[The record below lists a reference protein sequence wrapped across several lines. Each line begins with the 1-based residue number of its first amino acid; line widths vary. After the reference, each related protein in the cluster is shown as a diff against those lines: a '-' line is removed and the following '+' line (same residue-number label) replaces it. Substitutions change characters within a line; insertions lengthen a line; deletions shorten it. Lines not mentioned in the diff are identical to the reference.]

1 MATFSTNQVRQL
13 YVAKSSGTVGPSAA
27 VGTIEVK
34 SDSGKTHLYFKYMGP
49 GGQVRS
55 DLIDI
60 KSIVAA
66 KATDADKMARDLAK
80 YKLSLDANV
89 NSGNPKA
96 GQDYIVR
103 IAFRN
108 FVGLSEEDQY
118 FKYGAVHA
126 VTGMTAE
133 QFYQILLASL
143 EKNMSRE
150 ASKLLNIS
158 LAGAK
163 ATVTMT
169 TNAALVVTANEVGT
183 AGNNLKFAIDSIT
196 AAAEKV
202 TVATAAGVT
211 TITVSLTAA
220 KKSYADVI
228 RLVAADAE
236 ASALITVT
244 GTAAT
249 EAAVETAKALTTGS
263 TTGIYIEEAEQPWY
277 LGTMPVARL
286 NFTVMPTTVND
297 GTEERIWGVVS
308 TETSTSKI
316 ENGKEI
322 ADLEYFT
329 MGERGDQYRMKGW
342 PNIIPTKYVADPTVK
357 YNVIDIQYAYQ
368 GSAEDI
374 QKSEK
379 SITLVIPK
387 VGDTNA
393 TSNVLANTIIGAINT
408 AVGSTLI
415 STLAV

>member
-13 YVAKSSGTVGPSAA
+13 YVAKALGTVDAAAA
-27 VGTIEVK
+27 VGTIEAK
-34 SDSGKTHLYFKYMGP
+34 SDTAKSHLYFKHMGN

-60 KSIVAA
+60 KNIAYA

-89 NSGNPKA
+89 NSGNPIA

-158 LAGAK
+158 LAGVK

-169 TNAALVVTANEVGT
+169 TNTGLVVTANEVGT
-183 AGNNLKFAIDSIT
+183 AGNNLKFAIDDIT

-202 TVATAAGVT
+202 TVATASGVT

-297 GTEERIWGVVS
+297 GTEERIWGVV
-308 TETSTSKI
+308 TEQTPTTKVQ
-316 ENGKEI
+316 NGKEI
-322 ADLEYFT
+322 ADLEFFA

-342 PNIIPTKYVADPTVK
+342 PNVIHTKYLVDSTIK
-357 YNVIDIQYAYQ
+357 YNLIDIQYAYQ
-368 GSAEDI
+368 GPGEDI
-374 QKSEK
+374 QKSQK
-379 SITLVIPK
+379 TITLVVPK
-387 VGDTNA
+387 VGADNA
-393 TSNVLANTIIGAINT
+393 AGNALANDIITAINT
-408 AVGSTLI
+408 ASGLSIPL
-415 STLAV
+415 LAVV

>member
-13 YVAKSSGTVGPSAA
+13 YVAKALGTVDAAAA
-27 VGTIEVK
+27 VGTIEAK
-34 SDSGKTHLYFKYMGP
+34 SDTAKSHLYFKHMGN

-60 KSIVAA
+60 KNIAYA

-89 NSGNPKA
+89 NSGNPIA

-158 LAGAK
+158 LAGVK

-169 TNAALVVTANEVGT
+169 TNTGLVVTANEVGT
-183 AGNNLKFAIDSIT
+183 AGNNLKFAIDDIT

-202 TVATAAGVT
+202 TVATASGVT

-297 GTEERIWGVVS
+297 GTEERIWGVV
-308 TETSTSKI
+308 TEQTPTTKVQ
-316 ENGKEI
+316 NGKEI
-322 ADLEYFT
+322 ADLEFFA

-342 PNIIPTKYVADPTVK
+342 PNVIPTKYLVDSTIK
-357 YNVIDIQYAYQ
+357 YNLIDIQYAYQ
-368 GSAEDI
+368 GPGEDI
-374 QKSEK
+374 QKSQK
-379 SITLVIPK
+379 TITLVVPK
-387 VGDTNA
+387 VGADNA
-393 TSNVLANTIIGAINT
+393 AGNKLANDIITAINT
-408 AVGSTLI
+408 ASGLSIPL
-415 STLAV
+415 LAVV

>member
-13 YVAKSSGTVGPSAA
+13 YVAKALGTVDAAAA
-27 VGTIEVK
+27 VGTIEAK
-34 SDSGKTHLYFKYMGP
+34 SDTAKSHLYFKHMGN

-60 KSIVAA
+60 KNIAYA

-89 NSGNPKA
+89 NSGNPIA

-158 LAGAK
+158 LAGVK

-169 TNAALVVTANEVGT
+169 TNTGLVVTANEVGT
-183 AGNNLKFAIDSIT
+183 AGNNLKFAIDDVA
-196 AAAEKV
+196 AAAEEV
-202 TVATAAGVT
+202 TVATASGVT

-297 GTEERIWGVVS
+297 GTEERIWGVV
-308 TETSTSKI
+308 TEQTPTTKVQ
-316 ENGKEI
+316 NGKEI
-322 ADLEYFT
+322 ADLEFFA

-342 PNIIPTKYVADPTVK
+342 PNVIPTKYLVDSTIK

-368 GSAEDI
+368 GPGEDI
-374 QKSEK
+374 QKSQK
-379 SITLVIPK
+379 TITLVVPK
-387 VGDTNA
+387 VGADNA
-393 TSNVLANTIIGAINT
+393 AGNALANTIITAINT
-408 AVGSTLI
+408 ASGLSIPL
-415 STLAV
+415 LAVV